1 MYKCD
6 QYPDLVLVKNS
17 ASGVLE
23 LVAQP
28 VETLVE
34 AVTRGGTGGLDWK
47 KVKTKVFDET
57 QSHLNVPVS
66 VSQAVKAQLVRDLCG
81 VHCIWQILL
90 VGEDQQNLKT
100 KKYDCRSEN
109 WRT

>member
-28 VETLVE
+28 VKTFVE
-34 AVTRGGTGGLDWK
+34 AVARGGTGCLNWK
-47 KVKTKVFDET
+47 M
-57 QSHLNVPVS
+57 S
-66 VSQAVKAQLVRDLCG
+66 R
-81 VHCIWQILL
+81 LL
-90 VGEDQQNLKT
+90 F
-100 KKYDCRSEN
+100 
-109 WRT
+109 